1 MSSISNTQ
9 NIFRRRRVPFHL
21 VERKTFCKRGRFWEY
36 VLINQNHDHSPESAV
51 WVKVET
57 HNIQFHLLLNISAN
71 SWIKTVVAG
80 RVLSNVNN
88 GWRLWVAALG
98 PGYHSGRHHHKVRPT
113 SPTSSKGPQTAGHH
127 FLHEKIL
134 ISLQTGAAG
143 HHSTERHVTVF
154 FARGVRH
161 CLRGARCRANSKIK
175 GERGVCAVAAWECSA
190 SMTGKHY
197 HTNCTVGHTTGLN
210 TTPKK
215 TKCSKGSV
223 LAIFFLLLP
232 RLSHKFAKVAH

>member
-57 HNIQFHLLLNISAN
+57 PNIQFHLLLNISAN

-154 FARGVRH
+154 FCKGGLGTLFCKKNGKKRGH
-161 CLRGARCRANSKIK
+161 CPLLA
-175 GERGVCAVAAWECSA
+175 
-190 SMTGKHY
+190 TPPP
-197 HTNCTVGHTTGLN
+197 LN
-210 TTPKK
+210 G
-215 TKCSKGSV
+215 SKGDICCLITDKS
-223 LAIFFLLLP
+223 A
-232 RLSHKFAKVAH
+232 